1 MGWCLDVMVDV
12 RMKVVGREW
21 PSGWAEIGVWCLR
34 IWVLEFGGGGGA
46 RWAWKMGWM
55 DKTSA

>member
-12 RMKVVGREW
+12 RMKVVGREL
-21 PSGWAEIGVWCLR
+21 PRGCEEMGVWCLR
-34 IWVLEFGGGGGA
+34 IWVLEFGDGGGA
-46 RWAWKMGWM
+46 KWAWKMGWA